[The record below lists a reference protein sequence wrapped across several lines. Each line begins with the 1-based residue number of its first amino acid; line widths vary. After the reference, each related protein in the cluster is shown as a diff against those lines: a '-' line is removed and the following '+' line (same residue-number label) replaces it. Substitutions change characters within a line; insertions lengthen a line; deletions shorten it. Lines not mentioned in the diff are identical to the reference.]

1 MKATIITI
9 GDEILIGQITD
20 TNSVSIAR
28 HLNAAGIVVLA
39 KNSVGDDAARI
50 TEAVE
55 RALRDSEVV
64 VLTGG
69 LGPTKDDI
77 TKKTLAALFG
87 CGMVRDEAVAAHVE
101 RMLAA
106 RGIEYNELNRAQ
118 ALVPAACTVLF
129 NAHGT
134 APGMW
139 FERDGRAVISLP
151 GVPFEMEH
159 LMQDEVMPRLRRRF
173 SLRQIVHRTLVTSGL
188 AESMLAERIAAWE
201 EALPSYLRLAYLP
214 NPGAVR
220 LRLSAYEVEGGAAE
234 HGIDPRGHGMDRR
247 GRTPRHD
254 RRAAAVRHR
263 PRPDHRPCGR
273 VRPRAAARRPLPRT
287 IPRTIAPPVR
297 RSARPSLRAAGARIR
312 PRGRSAA
319 TRTMQIIAPTDCG
332 FGIYMYICTPLTG
345 LKHNTYESLRNHRQ
359 GSRSGQQRVPLAPQD
374 QAQIRSEFENQAF
387 LVRGREPLDYPE
399 GNRSRHE
406 NHQQEGTRSRAP
418 RSGRPQE
425 GLLKTAKK
433 WQRKATECR

>member
-159 LMQDEVMPRLRRRF
+159 LMQDEVMPRLRKRF

-234 HGIDPRGHGMDRR
+234 REIERQFEALRRLIPRYVVGYETASVQELVHRMLTERGATLATAESCTGGTLAAKFTAQAGASAYFLAGAVAYGNEAKRSMLDVPAATLERWGAVSEQTARAMAEGIRRRTGADYAVATTGIAGPAGGTESTPVGTVWIAVAAPRDTTAVLRQCGTDR
-247 GRTPRHD
+247 GQIID
-254 RRAAAVRHR
+254 RAAAF
-263 PRPDHRPCGR
+263 
-273 VRPRAAARRPLPRT
+273 ALAL
-287 IPRTIAPPVR
+287 
-297 RSARPSLRAAGARIR
+297 LRDALS
-312 PRGRSAA
+312 PE
-319 TRTMQIIAPTDCG
+319 Q
-332 FGIYMYICTPLTG
+332 
-345 LKHNTYESLRNHRQ
+345 
-359 GSRSGQQRVPLAPQD
+359 
-374 QAQIRSEFENQAF
+374 
-387 LVRGREPLDYPE
+387 YPE
-399 GNRSRHE
+399 R
-406 NHQQEGTRSRAP
+406 
-418 RSGRPQE
+418 
-425 GLLKTAKK
+425 
-433 WQRKATECR
+433 